1 MISRAANVHF
11 TPGSAALHILDHQTQ
26 QIRKPDT
33 ADYVRYVQ
41 LLTGLGHIAAQ
52 STAFIPA
59 DVADRVS
66 DSYRLFLSLLYGE
79 KPVVTGT
86 FTIESFRVM
95 RDMQLAVRGGEK
107 ELRDKPLAIFS
118 CCPTSPLKWSEITSQ
133 NVVDCAAAGIPVE
146 FISMPLSGFMAPV
159 TLVGTLVQ
167 HTAETLSG
175 IVISQVARPGAPVLY
190 GGSPAVFDM
199 RYETTPMGA
208 VETQM
213 VDCAYNE
220 IGKHLGLPTQAYI
233 SLSDAKLLDAQ
244 AGLETAMGATLAA
257 LSGINS
263 ISGPGML
270 DFESC
275 QSLEKLVLD
284 NEICGMTLR
293 LVRGIEPREDFPA
306 RPIFEELLR
315 DGHLLIS
322 PHTRRHL
329 QDEHYFPGPV
339 IDRANLSRW
348 REDGSLTLG
357 AESPPGSAAAGR
369 RLAPDAPGRRAQKGI
384 VRPDG
389 KRGAALGHGPAPG
402 PPGRSMID
410 FPLARLLPRP
420 AAVYAALGLK
430 SGRQPSPRSSALLQR
445 ALAMFAAGSE
455 PQGLSRHGRGGRV
468 RRHLPWPG
476 SERALHAAGKNI
488 PPRRAACIFSPSP
501 SGKRISAEIRRLFA
515 GEDFALG
522 SVLDAVASWRPTKA
536 AASPRRGRSAR
547 RSGGRGRRG
556 AQGLFIQPRLLRLA
570 YQRPGEAVRR
580 PAAGADR
587 HAPERKLPDDAVEI
601 HFRRAG
607 GRRRPHP
614 PRSLRTIHSA
624 PSARA
629 RPAGKEAMDRS
640 A

>member
-1 MISRAANVHF
+1 MALRPQLKLLSDELLVRIVSEARDILCQLGTKVQNPRVLKLLAEHGAKVDLEKNQVLYTNSLLDSCLKSVPAQFKLYDVLGNETHDFSGSKVHF

-41 LLTGLGHIAAQ
+41 LLSGLPHIASQ

-59 DVADRVS
+59 DVADRIS

-86 FTIESFRVM
+86 FTIESFQVM
-95 RDMQLAVRGGEK
+95 KNMQLAVRGGEK
-107 ELRDKPLAIFS
+107 ELREKPLTIFS

-133 NVVDCAAAGIPVE
+133 NVIDCGAAGIPVE

-175 IVISQVARPGAPVLY
+175 IVISQVNRSGAPVLY

-213 VDCAYNE
+213 VDCATNE

-233 SLSDAKLLDAQ
+233 ALSDAKLLDAQ
-244 AGLETAMGATLAA
+244 AGLETSMGATLAA
-257 LSGINS
+257 LSGINN

-293 LVRGIEPREDFPA
+293 LVQGIEPREDFPA

-329 QDEHYFPGPV
+329 KKEHYFPGRV

-348 REDGSLTLG
+348 REEGSLTLG
-357 AESPPGSAAAGR
+357 
-369 RLAPDAPGRRAQKGI
+369 
-384 VRPDG
+384 
-389 KRGAALGHGPAPG
+389 
-402 PPGRSMID
+402 
-410 FPLARLLPRP
+410 
-420 AAVYAALGLK
+420 
-430 SGRQPSPRSSALLQR
+430 QR
-445 ALAMFAAGSE
+445 AHQEVERLVKIWH
-455 PQGLSRHGRGGRV
+455 PSR
-468 RRHLPWPG
+468 L
-476 SERALHAAGKNI
+476 
-488 PPRRAACIFSPSP
+488 
-501 SGKRISAEIRRLFA
+501 SAERKKELC
-515 GEDFALG
+515 ALM
-522 SVLDAVASWRPTKA
+522 DDE
-536 AASPRRGRSAR
+536 AR
-547 RSGGRGRRG
+547 RWGMK
-556 AQGLFIQPRLLRLA
+556 Q
-570 YQRPGEAVRR
+570 
-580 PAAGADR
+580 
-587 HAPERKLPDDAVEI
+587 LP
-601 HFRRAG
+601 
-607 GRRRPHP
+607 
-614 PRSLRTIHSA
+614 
-624 PSARA
+624 A
-629 RPAGKEAMDRS
+629 RPVEA
-640 A
+640 